1 MHKPFCNFLCQ
12 KCLNRKRSKLPHPPI
27 YDTSVHFAVC
37 RPITGLNSCGLLMVV
52 RDIGGPPSG
61 ISFQTSILIRMS
73 SRYQEL
79 NFVPSY
85 PALPYFY
92 VLAALGQQTATCLL
106 DLISRPP
113 VDDKY
118 KKLKDRLIDTFGL
131 SKHEQAFCLFHFRPL
146 GDSKPSTLMDKML
159 GLLGDHPPCLLFE
172 QFFLERLPEDI
183 HIQLIDLKIEDHRQL
198 AKWADT
204 LWSS

>member
-1 MHKPFCNFLCQ
+1 MRTSDGCQGHRWTSFRNIIPDIHLNSYEQQVPRTKFC
-12 KCLNRKRSKLPHPPI
+12 SKLPR
-27 YDTSVHFAVC
+27 FALLL
-37 RPITGLNSCGLLMVV
+37 RPRS
-52 RDIGGPPSG
+52 PW
-61 ISFQTSILIRMS
+61 
-73 SRYQEL
+73 
-79 NFVPSY
+79 
-85 PALPYFY
+85 PA
-92 VLAALGQQTATCLL
+92 TATRLL

-131 SKHEQAFCLFHFRPL
+131 SKHERAFRLFHFRPL